1 MYVCVC
7 VYECVSVCLFKS
19 VCVCL
24 LCAAELE
31 KERRI
36 RGRWYYSIDLVTSD
50 RGWEAAEERW
60 SEWE

>member
-1 MYVCVC
+1 MCVCVC
-7 VYECVSVCLFKS
+7 MNVCRCVCLR